1 MQKTT
6 KDKIYYSSL
15 VGFLLVCSLLF
26 SCAGKHLGKNNS
38 GEFKNGMVVSASE
51 IASQVGVDILKK
63 GGNAVDAA
71 VAVQFA
77 LAVVYPNAGNLGGG
91 GFMVYRSAKGE
102 TSTLDF
108 REKAAATANR
118 DMYLDASGNPI
129 IEKSLY
135 GQLAAGVPGSVA
147 GMEEAH
153 QKYGK
158 LKWEDLVNPAVELAA
173 NGFKVT
179 ARQAN
184 ELNGLKNRFTKL
196 NPLGT
201 ALVKDTKWAA
211 DDVLVQTELANTL
224 RAIAKEGRKGF
235 YEGAVADSIVAEM
248 KRGGGIISKQDLI
261 AYKAIW
267 RKPVTGKY
275 RGYDV
280 VTMPPPSSGGIAL
293 IQLLKSVE
301 PFPLTKWGFNSDST
315 VQVMVEAERRV
326 YADRAAHLGDPDF
339 YKVPQQKLIDD
350 AYIKQ
355 RMSTFNW
362 NAASTSVSVSAGQVA
377 HAEHE
382 ETTHFSI
389 VDRDGNAVAITTT
402 LNGSYGAGV
411 VVKGAGFLL
420 NNEMDDFSVKPGA
433 PNMYGLVGGEANAI
447 APGKR
452 MLSSM
457 TPAILSK
464 DGNLF
469 MVVGTP
475 GGSTI
480 ITSVFQ
486 TILNVVDFNM
496 SMQNAVNAKKFHHQW
511 LPDEVV
517 IENQALDS
525 LTTEKLKAKG
535 YKIVPRGAIGRVD
548 AILKTKW
555 GYYQGGADPR
565 GDDKAVGW

>member
-158 LKWEDLVNPAVELAA
+158 LKWEDLVNPAVALAA
-173 NGFKVT
+173 NGFKLT

-201 ALVKDTKWAA
+201 AFVKDTKWAA
-211 DDVLVQTELANTL
+211 EDVLVQTELANTL
-224 RAIAKEGRKGF
+224 KAIAKEGRKGF

-339 YKVPQQKLIDD
+339 YKVPKQKLIDD

-362 NAASTSVSVSAGQVA
+362 QKASTSAAISAGQIAPV
-377 HAEHE
+377 EHE

-389 VDRDGNAVAITTT
+389 VDREGNAVAITTT
-402 LNGSYGAGV
+402 LNGSYGAAV

-517 IENQALDS
+517 VENQALDS